1 MLIMSLGVREHIQ
14 ILFLYCSAIILR
26 INANKYTQKCYQIGL
41 NLLKRVKIGIFSQNI
56 LLIIWNIRKLILS
69 LRYKNK
75 KNNKQITI
83 TIMEK
88 TYPTIKGK
96 DLEWHTDP
104 NDLPPY
110 SIREHIIVAYAYRK
124 TPSTESYADR
134 VCFDTG
140 DLYIGDKEHTYQ
152 IAWAV
157 FDTDIPKDVLNK
169 IISDRKKYQEDH
181 ADEIKAKRIAELEA
195 ELAELKK

>member
-1 MLIMSLGVREHIQ
+1 MLS
-14 ILFLYCSAIILR
+14 
-26 INANKYTQKCYQIGL
+26 N
-41 NLLKRVKIGIFSQNI
+41 RVKFAKKSENRHIFAKYLANNLEYSQI
-56 LLIIWNIRKLILS
+56 DSIFAVQKQ
-69 LRYKNK
+69 

-88 TYPTIKGK
+88 TYPTIKGR

-110 SIREHIIVAYAYRK
+110 SIHEHIIVAYAYRK

-134 VCFDTG
+134 VCFDVG

-169 IISDRKKYQEDH
+169 IIADRKKYQEDH

-195 ELAELKK
+195 LLAELKK